1 MHPFQAEA
9 LRCVMFPPFFSLRE
23 GLLLQLMS
31 QNDNDILIELNFLQR
46 RYSTRVKPL
55 LFQVSKMLRFEE
67 NLMGS

>member
-9 LRCVMFPPFFSLRE
+9 VRCVMFPPFFSLRE

-31 QNDNDILIELNFLQR
+31 QIDILIELNFLQR
-46 RYSTRVKPL
+46 RYSMRVKPL